1 MLLDPSLHILE
12 VARIERLQFHHLLV
26 HLLAK
31 RARGIPDIRDAAA
44 HARREVSARLAEDHC
59 PATGHVF
66 AAVVAR
72 ALDDGLGATVPHAE
86 PLAADA
92 ADVDL
97 AAGGSV
103 AHDVAGDDVI
113 LRLEAGVASGP
124 HDHAAAGEP
133 LAAVI
138 VDVALDLHRH
148 TGHAKRHDALPGR
161 AGEGDLDG
169 AVGEA
174 GRAVPTGHLA
184 GEDRAGRAVDVAD
197 RQIEL
202 HGLAIFQGRF
212 AEVEQCGH
220 VERLLD
226 AVILRRLMVRLHMLR
241 HLGLVQD
248 RGEVEALCLPV
259 GDRGPRVEP
268 VHPAHHLVDRAET
281 KLGHQL
287 TDLLGQHEE
296 EVDDVLRLTGEPLPQ
311 LRILRGDP
319 HRTGVEMALPHHDAA
334 DHDERRRGNAEFLG
348 AEHGGD
354 HHVLGR
360 ADHAVGLHDDPPAE
374 VVHHEHL
381 VRLGE
386 AELPRQPAVHDRS
399 LWARA
404 GAAVVAGDEHH
415 VGLPLR
421 HARSDRAHAHLGHQ
435 LHADP
440 RMVVGV
446 LQVVDQLREI
456 LDRVDVVV
464 GRRRNQAYA
473 RRAMTNPRDLAV
485 DLVAGKL
492 ATLAGLRTLRH
503 LDLQLLRVDEIE
515 ARHAEAAA
523 GHLLDR
529 GVLAVT
535 RRLQLIPHRVFAAL
549 AGVAAAAE
557 PVHRDGER
565 LVGLLRDRPI
575 RHRPGGKPL
584 HDLLRRLHLFERNRS
599 LPARRRISPLKVEQA
614 AEREQLRLLLVDQ
627 LLILL
632 ELGAAVDLGGPL
644 KRRHDVGREHVR
656 LPLPPPLVAAAHVEL
671 ERLRHAGLGP
681 GMLVTIGALLGHT
694 LEANP
699 ADPARRPR
707 EEFIDE
713 PLLEADRL
721 EDLRAAVALLRGD
734 AHLAHHLEQ
743 ALGSR
748 FDEILVELLT
758 RMLGR
763 DHPLRLH
770 LVDRGEGE
778 VGIDG
783 AGAVAREQ
791 GEVLHLA
798 GLACLDDDAA
808 PRPRSLPHQMVVH
821 AAGREQHRHGGLFP
835 ADTAVGEHDDRRAA
849 CDRPGGFV
857 ADRVEPLPHPGRAF
871 RSRKEQRD
879 GFRDDSRLIESL
891 DPRAFGVGDHRRF
904 QPQEPTLLRLRVEQV
919 PLAAD
924 RRDHRR
930 DDLLANGVERRVG
943 DLREEL
949 LEVVGEQ
956 LRSVGEHG
964 QRRVVAHRTDRLG
977 TVGGHRSD
985 DHLQILERVAVGPL
999 QFEQARRLARHA
1011 RRPPG
1016 VDGMGSAIR
1025 AVAIPIRSS

>member
-12 VARIERLQFHHLLV
+12 VARIKRLQFHHLLV
-26 HLLAK
+26 HILAK

-44 HARREVSARLAEDHC
+44 HARREVAARLAEDHC

-103 AHDVAGDDVI
+103 AHDVAGNHVL
-113 LRLEAGVASGP
+113 LRLEAGIASGP
-124 HDHAAAGEP
+124 HDHAAAREP

-138 VDVALDLHRH
+138 VDVALDLHGH
-148 TGHAKRHDALPGR
+148 AGHAKRHDALPGR
-161 AGEGDLDG
+161 AGEGDLDR

-174 GRAVPTGHLA
+174 GRTVPTGHLA

-202 HGLAIFQGRF
+202 HGLAGFQGRL
-212 AEVEQCGH
+212 AEVEQRRH

-226 AVILRRLMVRLHMLR
+226 PVILRRFVVRLHVLR
-241 HLGLVQD
+241 HHGLVQD

-268 VHPAHHLVDRAET
+268 VHPAHHLVDRAES

-296 EVDDVLRLTGEPLPQ
+296 EVDDVLRLTGEPLAQ

-386 AELPRQPAVHDRS
+386 AELPRQPAVHDRG
-399 LWARA
+399 LRART
-404 GAAVVAGDEHH
+404 GATVVAGNEHH

-421 HARSDRAHAHLGHQ
+421 HARGDRAHAHLRHQ

-440 RMVVGV
+440 RVVVGV
-446 LQVVDQLREI
+446 LEVVDQLREI

-464 GRRRNQAYA
+464 GRRRNQAHS
-473 RRAMTNPRDLAV
+473 RRAVANPRDLAV

-492 ATLAGLRTLRH
+492 APLARLRALRH

-535 RRLQLIPHRVFAAL
+535 RRLQLIPHRVFAPL

-565 LVGLLRDRPI
+565 LVGLLRDRSI
-575 RHRPGGKPL
+575 RHRAGGEPL
-584 HDLLRRLHLFERNRS
+584 HDLLGRLHLVERNRS
-599 LPARRRISPLKVEQA
+599 LSPRRRIGPVEVEQA
-614 AEREQLRLLLVDQ
+614 TEREQLRLLLVDQ

-644 KRRHDVGREHVR
+644 ERRHDVGREHVR
-656 LPLPPPLVAAAHVEL
+656 LPLPPPLIAAADVEF
-671 ERLRHAGLGP
+671 ERLGHAGLGP
-681 GMLVTIGALLGHT
+681 GMLVTIGALLGHA
-694 LEANP
+694 LEADA

-713 PLLEADRL
+713 PLLETDRL

-734 AHLAHHLEQ
+734 AHLAHHLQQ
-743 ALGSR
+743 ALGGR
-748 FDEILVELLT
+748 FDEVLVELLT
-758 RMLGR
+758 WILGR

-770 LVDRGEGE
+770 LVDRGKGE

-835 ADTAVGEHDDRRAA
+835 ADAAVGEHDDRRAA
-849 CDRPGGFV
+849 CNGPGGFV
-857 ADRVEPLPHPGRAF
+857 ADRVEPLSHPGRAF

-879 GFRDDSRLIESL
+879 GFRDDSRLIEGL
-891 DPRAFGVGDHRRF
+891 DPRTFGVGDHGRF
-904 QPQEPTLLRLRVEQV
+904 QPQETTLLGLRVEQV

-930 DDLLANGVERRVG
+930 DDLLANGVERRVRH
-943 DLREEL
+943 LREEL
-949 LEVVGEQ
+949 LKVIGEQ
-956 LRSVGEHG
+956 LRPVGEHG
-964 QRRVVAHRTDRLG
+964 QRRVVAHRTDWLS

-999 QFEQARRLARHA
+999 QFEQARRLARNP

-1016 VDGMGSAIR
+1016 VDGMGR
-1025 AVAIPIRSS
+1025 GVAIRSS